1 MLWRSSNG
9 GGEEDMTEK
18 EEVLALLKEAVET
31 WNVDMSRETAEYA
44 MDVGINPCEAIESG
58 LSQGMASISS
68 RFREGKIFLPQ
79 VMAASHAMEEAME
92 VIEPHISA
100 KALTSKGVVVIGTVQ
115 GDIHEIGKH
124 IVVAF
129 LRGAGYK
136 VYDLGKDVSP
146 DEFLEEAIEKGA
158 DIVGASALMTTTLVY
173 QRRIIERLRE
183 EKLNN
188 IKTIFG
194 GACCTQKWV
203 RDIGGDAYCE
213 CGAEVVER
221 VDQLMSEE

>member
-1 MLWRSSNG
+1 MKDKS
-9 GGEEDMTEK
+9 
-18 EEVLALLKEAVET
+18 EVLALLKRAVET
-31 WNVDMSRETAEYA
+31 WDMDLAKEAAELA
-44 MDVGINPCEAIESG
+44 ISIGMNPCEAIECG
-58 LSQGMASISS
+58 LSQGMVSVSS
-68 RFREGKIFLPQ
+68 DFREGKIFLPQ
-79 VMAASHAMEEAME
+79 VLAASQAMEKAMK
-92 VIEPHISA
+92 VFEPY
-100 KALTSKGVVVIGTVQ
+100 LTEKELSSKGVVVIGTVQ

-124 IVVAF
+124 IVIAF

-136 VYDLGKDVSP
+136 VHDLGKDVSP
-146 DEFLEEAIEKGA
+146 DEFLTASVECGA
-158 DIVGASALMTTTLVY
+158 DVLGASALMTTTLVY

-203 RDIGGDAYCE
+203 TDIGGDAYCE

-221 VDQLMSEE
+221 VNRLMSGQ